1 MSNEEIKELKEKII
15 VLQNFHKV
23 KDKKLK
29 NYEEERIRHNKLIDK
44 QKQEIN
50 RLEKNNE
57 FLNKCNIEL
66 TNRITKAIYRIQLL
80 QMDGEVSIK
89 DLGKIVKDLKGS
101 DKE

>member
-29 NYEEERIRHNKLIDK
+29 LFEEEREKHNKLIDK

-66 TNRITKAIYRIQLL
+66 TSRISKSIHRIQIL
-80 QMDGEVSIK
+80 QMDNEVSIK
-89 DLGKIVKDLKGS
+89 DLGKIVRDLKGS